1 MNNAKPRGRWV
12 AIVTGA
18 LSVAIALAYLLMV
31 LLLDRQGPLLPPPA
45 EALGGAVIAAPS
57 LSKAP
62 PPGPGLP
69 PGSA

>member
-1 MNNAKPRGRWV
+1 MSNHNPRGRWV

-18 LSVAIALAYLLMV
+18 LSVAIALAYLLLV

-45 EALGGAVIAAPS
+45 EALGGAVIGDPS
-57 LSKAP
+57 VSMVP
-62 PPGPGLP
+62 PPGLGPP